1 MVKIFVVHGM
11 GKHIEG
17 WWTGDN
23 GTQKKLEGL
32 KRFDSLK
39 GSSNTLE
46 SLIGAIDWKEVV
58 YDDASERIRTAP
70 EQEGHFD
77 KLIADISGNSN
88 STVSAT
94 DLNNWKTSSLS
105 LSSSLN
111 LFNRTDFTKNNVWD
125 VFLCANKL
133 TRHYLAL
140 HIAEQILSEIKNN
153 PDEPW
158 GILAHS
164 LGTALIQDALNLLY
178 DLIGKNDFKTPP
190 RVVGLIANFSRTKIG
205 DILVSQNPASSDTAV
220 WPSRSAK
227 TSMCNYYISARHK
240 LVPLSYLGDEMPDP
254 WNIEPDGF
262 TRSCYRVFEHKDLNF
277 VPQEIDINNP
287 VEVGSFNHS
296 VENYFA
302 HPKIHL
308 PFLYRALGMGTLVT
322 SSIEDEATKAFLK
335 TRQPTAINF
344 AQVIAQSDLS
354 SLEAW
359 IEALA
364 KIGKNFNVGA
374 DT

>member
-88 STVSAT
+88 STVS
-94 DLNNWKTSSLS
+94 
-105 LSSSLN
+105 
-111 LFNRTDFTKNNVWD
+111 
-125 VFLCANKL
+125 ANKL

-240 LVPLSYLGDEMPDP
+240 LDPLSYLGDEMPDP